1 MHKLCL
7 LAALC
12 SPFAH
17 AEVVSVEANSM
28 MRLPAN
34 ASALRLEKLDV
45 ADYGTLLIPA
55 GITRVEIDQ
64 LHLGREARITIVPAE
79 RGIELRV
86 ARADLG
92 EGSQINARGASGT
105 FEKPARPARD
115 LNLRIESLQAP
126 QLSIDARGGTG
137 APGFAGLD
145 GGNGE
150 EPGCTWGAAG
160 SGANGDNGGNWQPGA
175 AGGHGVARAAKGILV
190 TTEPKH
196 AARGTMKDMS
206 EELRRLANAKDQH
219 LLIAELAQKN
229 GAREAN
235 DNQSDIAAL
244 LKTQYDDIK
253 GRDSCTEI
261 SPELA
266 QPHLLLSSAAGFVT
280 TAAVLVVVF
289 AFGHRVIDV
298 DRRDHQLA
306 FGQHVQQTVNTG
318 GGFFSHAV
326 DLFQHGRVFLVQQ
339 LGQVAAVVEDH
350 VGGTASMSGA
360 ALRGWVWQLH

>member
-1 MHKLCL
+1 MRKLCL

-160 SGANGDNGGNWQPGA
+160 SGANGDNGGNGQDSKKIQSLP
-175 AGGHGVARAAKGILV
+175 
-190 TTEPKH
+190 
-196 AARGTMKDMS
+196 
-206 EELRRLANAKDQH
+206 RRK
-219 LLIAELAQKN
+219 
-229 GAREAN
+229 
-235 DNQSDIAAL
+235 
-244 LKTQYDDIK
+244 
-253 GRDSCTEI
+253 
-261 SPELA
+261 
-266 QPHLLLSSAAGFVT
+266 
-280 TAAVLVVVF
+280 
-289 AFGHRVIDV
+289 
-298 DRRDHQLA
+298 
-306 FGQHVQQTVNTG
+306 
-318 GGFFSHAV
+318 
-326 DLFQHGRVFLVQQ
+326 
-339 LGQVAAVVEDH
+339 
-350 VGGTASMSGA
+350 
-360 ALRGWVWQLH
+360 